1 MSKGEN
7 MVERCASAI
16 SMSDGYTGLWAM
28 PKDKRALYVRRAR
41 AVIEALMEPTQ
52 EMLMAAWNTED
63 DSNARDVLD
72 LYAAEFKAMLRTALS
87 QPKEEG
93 EGK

>member
-16 SMSDGYTGLWAM
+16 SISDGYTGLWAM
-28 PKDKRALYVRRAR
+28 PREKRSLYIRRAR
-41 AVIEALMEPTQ
+41 AVIEALMNPTP
-52 EMLMAAWNTED
+52 EMLAAVQREITGYPRPEAVIATWQ
-63 DSNARDVLD
+63 VL
-72 LYAAEFKAMLRTALS
+72 LRTALS
-87 QPKEEG
+87 QPNDEG